1 MPADKQS
8 ALAALDEAFADAIKG
23 RYASLRSLLDGQD
36 APEAVELKRIR
47 AGLKDDQRA
56 YALMTSLIEELE

>member
-23 RYASLRSLLDGQD
+23 RYASLCSLLDGRD
-36 APEAVELKRIR
+36 VSESVELQRIR
-47 AGLKDDQRA
+47 TGLKDDQRA
-56 YALMTSLIEELE
+56 YVLMTSLIEELE